1 MILISS
7 TRLSRITARNN
18 ILTGWQYFW
27 MEIEACVAVCMVSVT
42 AFRGIF
48 SEGGRGRR
56 DRRER
61 RWYSSAVGR
70 NLERRKL
77 GREWLLLD
85 NVGRS
90 SPSTP
95 ISARKSWVGSGREG
109 VDEGSELEGG
119 RSNEQL
125 LHVPRNVY

>member
-1 MILISS
+1 M
-7 TRLSRITARNN
+7 
-18 ILTGWQYFW
+18 
-27 MEIEACVAVCMVSVT
+27 AVCMVSVT

-48 SEGGRGRR
+48 SEGKRRERRG
-56 DRRER
+56 ER

-70 NLERRKL
+70 NFERRKF
-77 GREWLLLD
+77 GREWALL
-85 NVGRS
+85 NNMGSS